1 MPKRLMTG
9 RVKSDKMSKTRVVE
23 IARLVKHPKYKK
35 FYRDRTTCYVHDEN
49 NESGEGDTVQIIESK
64 PMSKKKRWTLVKVI
78 EKSSAVDVA
87 AMRAARRLEEAR
99 KAEVAASSDSDK
111 TKPEPKPE
119 ASEEPAE
126 TPAAE

>member
-1 MPKRLMTG
+1 
-9 RVKSDKMSKTRVVE
+9 
-23 IARLVKHPKYKK
+23 
-35 FYRDRTTCYVHDEN
+35 
-49 NESGEGDTVQIIESK
+49 
-64 PMSKKKRWTLVKVI
+64 MSKKKRWTLVKVI

-99 KAEVAASSDSDK
+99 KAEVAASSGSDK